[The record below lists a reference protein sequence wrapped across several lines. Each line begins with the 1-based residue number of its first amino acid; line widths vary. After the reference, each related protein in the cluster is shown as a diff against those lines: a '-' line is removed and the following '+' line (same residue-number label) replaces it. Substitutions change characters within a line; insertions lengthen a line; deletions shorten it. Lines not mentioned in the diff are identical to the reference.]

1 MNVELFC
8 MLKRK
13 WYRLDRITP
22 SMLAA
27 SIMCPRE
34 AWFMSRAI
42 LPEEDNYFLSIGRL
56 IHEESY
62 ISMQI
67 RDVEID
73 GAKIDFVVEKN
84 GETVVAEIK
93 KSSRSLESGR
103 IQLLY
108 YMKKLKEISIDVKGQ
123 LRVPSEKKIID
134 VYIDDENE
142 KLLEEKIQNLRKIIS
157 LSKPP
162 KITTS
167 NYCKK
172 CGFQSLCF
180 S

>member
-1 MNVELFC
+1 M
-8 MLKRK
+8 
-13 WYRLDRITP
+13 DRITP

-27 SIMCPRE
+27 SIMCARE

-42 LPEEDNYFLSIGRL
+42 SPEEDNYFISVGRL

-62 ISMQI
+62 LSMQMKEI
-67 RDVEID
+67 EID
-73 GAKIDFVVEKN
+73 GAKIDFVIEKN
-84 GETVVAEIK
+84 GETIVAEIK
-93 KSSRSLESGR
+93 KSSRSTESGK

-123 LRVPSEKKIID
+123 LRIPKEKKIID
-134 VYIDDENE
+134 IYIDHESE
-142 KLLEEKIQNLRKIIS
+142 KLLEDKIQNLKNIIS

-162 KITTS
+162 EIIKS
-167 NYCKK
+167 AYCKK